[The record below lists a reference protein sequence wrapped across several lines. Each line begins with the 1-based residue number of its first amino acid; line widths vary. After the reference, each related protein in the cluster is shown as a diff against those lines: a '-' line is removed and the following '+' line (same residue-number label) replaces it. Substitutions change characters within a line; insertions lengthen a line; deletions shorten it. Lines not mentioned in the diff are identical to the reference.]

1 MMNCDDGKT
10 IDNVKRRLSN
20 IEFLRLLAMFFVLIV
35 HADFSTFGAPTVDE
49 LAVRPVGVFVQYW
62 FECFAICCVD
72 VFVLISGWFGIRFS
86 LNKLWAFLFQVVFY
100 SLGLFLLAVAITP
113 QKALTLE
120 GVKSIFL
127 FNGSDYWF
135 IKEYLILMVL
145 APMLNAFCNYA
156 SRSEFRTILIAY
168 FVILMVYGW
177 LEPASVHF
185 TMNGCAA
192 LSFVG
197 LYLLGRYL
205 KMYRPKITNYN
216 RRIYAVVYVAASLVI
231 FFMCLIFL
239 SQGVRITLDSRLLN
253 YGCPLVILSAV
264 ALLLLFSKWTFCN
277 RAVNNAA
284 KSCLAVYLIHCNY
297 FVFPIYKDMTL
308 KAHQLGGV
316 MVVLFILAVFVLSIM
331 LDRVRLFSWNKLSNK
346 LFYAE

>member
-1 MMNCDDGKT
+1 MSGDNGKMV
-10 IDNVKRRLSN
+10 DNVKQRLSN
-20 IEFLRLLAMFFVLIV
+20 IEFLRLLAMLYVLIV
-35 HADFSTFGAPTVDE
+35 HADFSTFGAPTME
-49 LAVRPVGVFVQYW
+49 GLAVRPVGVFVQYW

-100 SLGLFLLAVAITP
+100 SLGLFLLAVAVTP
-113 QKALTLE
+113 HKALTLE
-120 GVKSIFL
+120 GLKSIFL

-135 IKEYLILMVL
+135 IKAYLILMVL
-145 APMLNAFCNYA
+145 APMLNAFCDYA
-156 SRSEFRTILIAY
+156 SRREFKTILIVY
-168 FVILMVYGW
+168 FAILMVYGW

-185 TMNGCAA
+185 TMNGCTA

-205 KMYRPKITNYN
+205 KMYRPKLTNYN
-216 RRIYAVVYVAASLVI
+216 RRIYAVVYVVACLVM
-231 FFMCLIFL
+231 FFMCLLFL

-264 ALLLLFSKWTFCN
+264 ALLLLFSKWSFCN
-277 RAVNNAA
+277 RVVNNAA

-308 KAHQLGGV
+308 KAHQLGGA
-316 MVVLFILAVFVLSIM
+316 MVVLFVLAVFVLSIM
-331 LDRVRLFSWNKLSNK
+331 LDRVRIFSWNKLSNK

>member
-1 MMNCDDGKT
+1 MSGDGKMV
-10 IDNVKRRLSN
+10 DNVKQRLSN
-20 IEFLRLLAMFFVLIV
+20 IEFLRLLAMLYVLIV
-35 HADFSTFGAPTVDE
+35 HADFSTFGAPTMEE
-49 LAVRPVGVFVQYW
+49 LAARPVGVFVQYS

-120 GVKSIFL
+120 GLKSIFL

-135 IKEYLILMVL
+135 IKAYLILMVL
-145 APMLNAFCNYA
+145 APMLNAFCDYA
-156 SRSEFRTILIAY
+156 SRREFKTILIAY
-168 FVILMVYGW
+168 FAILMVYGW

-185 TMNGCAA
+185 TMNGCTA

-205 KMYRPKITNYN
+205 KMYRPKLTNYN
-216 RRIYAVVYVAASLVI
+216 RRIYAVIYVAACLVM

-239 SQGVRITLDSRLLN
+239 SQGVRVTLDSRLLN
-253 YGCPLVILSAV
+253 YGSPLVILSAV
-264 ALLLLFSKWTFCN
+264 ALLLFFSKWTYHN
-277 RAVNNAA
+277 HVVNTAS
-284 KSCLAVYLIHCNY
+284 KSCLAVYLLHCNY
-297 FVFPIYKDMTL
+297 FVFPLYKE
-308 KAHQLGGV
+308 
-316 MVVLFILAVFVLSIM
+316 MVQRTNQVSEAMVLLFIVGVFLLAIM
-331 LDRVRLFSWNKLSNK
+331 IDRVRIVIWNVISNRFDHAK
-346 LFYAE
+346 

>member
-1 MMNCDDGKT
+1 MSGDNGKMV
-10 IDNVKRRLSN
+10 DNVKQRLSY
-20 IEFLRLLAMFFVLIV
+20 IEFLRLLAMLYVLIV
-35 HADFSTFGAPTVDE
+35 HADFSTFGAPTME
-49 LAVRPVGVFVQYW
+49 GLAVRPVGVFVQYW

-100 SLGLFLLAVAITP
+100 SLGLFLLAVAVTP
-113 QKALTLE
+113 HKALTLE
-120 GVKSIFL
+120 GLKSIFL

-135 IKEYLILMVL
+135 IKAYLILMVL
-145 APMLNAFCNYA
+145 APMLNAFCDYA
-156 SRSEFRTILIAY
+156 SRREFKTILIVY
-168 FVILMVYGW
+168 FAILMVYGW

-185 TMNGCAA
+185 TMNGCTA

-205 KMYRPKITNYN
+205 KMYRPKLTNYN
-216 RRIYAVVYVAASLVI
+216 RRIYAVVYVVACLVM
-231 FFMCLIFL
+231 FFMCLLFL

-264 ALLLLFSKWTFCN
+264 ALLLFFSKWTFGN
-277 RAVNNAA
+277 KMINQVA

-308 KAHQLGGV
+308 KAHQLGWG
-316 MVVLFILAVFVLSIM
+316 MVVLFVLAVFVLAIM
-331 LDRVRLFSWNKLSNK
+331 VDRLRIVMWNVISNNWVHAK
-346 LFYAE
+346 

>member
-1 MMNCDDGKT
+1 MMVNTKDK
-10 IDNVKRRLSN
+10 VKRRLSN
-20 IEFLRLLAMFFVLIV
+20 IELLRLLAMLFVLIV
-35 HADFSTFGAPTVDE
+35 HANFSTFGAPTVEE
-49 LAVRPVGVFVQYW
+49 LAARPVGVFVQYS

-135 IKEYLILMVL
+135 IKAYLILMVL
-145 APMLNAFCNYA
+145 APMLNAFCDYA
-156 SRSEFRTILIAY
+156 SRREFRTILIVY
-168 FVILMVYGW
+168 FAILMVYGW

-185 TMNGCAA
+185 TMNGCTA

-197 LYLLGRYL
+197 LYLFGRYL
-205 KMYRPKITNYN
+205 KMYRPKLINYN
-216 RRIYAVVYVAASLVI
+216 RRIYAVVYVVACLVM
-231 FFMCLIFL
+231 FFMCLLFL

-264 ALLLLFSKWTFCN
+264 ALLLFFSKWTYHN
-277 RAVNNAA
+277 HVVNTAS
-284 KSCLAVYLIHCNY
+284 KSCLAVYLLHCNY
-297 FVFPIYKDMTL
+297 FVFPLYKE
-308 KAHQLGGV
+308 
-316 MVVLFILAVFVLSIM
+316 MVQRTNQVSEAMVLLFIVGVFLLAIM
-331 LDRVRLFSWNKLSNK
+331 IDRVRIVMWNVIYNRFDHAK
-346 LFYAE
+346 

>member
-1 MMNCDDGKT
+1 MSGDGKMV
-10 IDNVKRRLSN
+10 DNVKQRLSN
-20 IEFLRLLAMFFVLIV
+20 IEFLRLLAMLYVLIV
-35 HADFSTFGAPTVDE
+35 HADFSTFGAPTME
-49 LAVRPVGVFVQYW
+49 GLAVRPVGVCVQYG

-86 LNKLWAFLFQVVFY
+86 LNKLWAFLFHVVFY
-100 SLGLFLLAVAITP
+100 SLGLFLLTVAITP

-120 GVKSIFL
+120 GLKSIFL

-135 IKEYLILMVL
+135 IKAYLILMVL
-145 APMLNAFCNYA
+145 APMLNAFCDYA
-156 SRSEFRTILIAY
+156 SRREFKTILVAY
-168 FVILMVYGW
+168 FAILMVYGW

-185 TMNGCAA
+185 TMNGCTA

-205 KMYRPKITNYN
+205 KMYCPKLTNYN
-216 RRIYAVVYVAASLVI
+216 RRIYAVIYVAACLVM

-239 SQGVRITLDSRLLN
+239 SQGVRVTLDSRLLN
-253 YGCPLVILSAV
+253 YGSPLVILSAV
-264 ALLLLFSKWTFCN
+264 ALLLFFSKWTFGN
-277 RAVNNAA
+277 KVVNQAA

-297 FVFPIYKDMTL
+297 FIYPIYKGLLL
-308 KAHQLGGV
+308 KANQMGGA
-316 MVVLFILAVFVLSIM
+316 MVVLFVLAVFVLSIM
-331 LDRVRLFSWNKLSNK
+331 LDRVRIFSWNKLSNK

>member
-1 MMNCDDGKT
+1 MK
-10 IDNVKRRLSN
+10 KRLSN
-20 IEFLRLLAMFFVLIV
+20 IEFLRLLAMLYVLIV
-35 HADFSTFGAPTVDE
+35 HADFGTFGAPTVDDF
-49 LAVRPVGVFVQYW
+49 AVRPVGVFVQFW

-86 LNKLWAFLFQVVFY
+86 LNKLWAFLFQVVFF

-113 QKALTLE
+113 EKSLTLE

-135 IKEYLILMVL
+135 IKAYLILMVL
-145 APMLNAFCNYA
+145 APMLNAFCDYA
-156 SRSEFRTILIAY
+156 SRRELRTILIAY
-168 FVILMVYGW
+168 FIILMIYGW

-185 TMNGCAA
+185 TMNGCTA

-205 KMYRPKITNYN
+205 KMHRPKLTNYN
-216 RRIYAVVYVAASLVI
+216 RRIYAVVYVVACLVM
-231 FFMCLIFL
+231 FFMCLLFL

-264 ALLLLFSKWTFCN
+264 ALLLFFSKWTFGN
-277 RAVNNAA
+277 KMINQVA

-297 FVFPIYKDMTL
+297 FVFPIYKDLTL
-308 KAHQLGGV
+308 KAHQLGWGV
-316 MVVLFILAVFVLSIM
+316 VVLFVLAVFVLAIM
-331 LDRVRLFSWNKLSNK
+331 VDRLRIVMWDVISNK
-346 LFYAE
+346 WVHAK